1 MIEQLNADEEAV
13 VVLNNRRDIYTVS
26 NEIIFRNRY
35 KVKNVIR
42 QPDKVII
49 KMDNGSKIYVMCE
62 VTYQNW
68 CFGRTYRIPGKG
80 TFHSGNPIDSIQA
93 GLTADMLVLDEC
105 NQI

>member
-1 MIEQLNADEEAV
+1 MIEQLNADEKAV

-42 QPDKVII
+42 QHDRVSII
-49 KMDNGSKIYVMCE
+49 MGNGSKVHVMCE

-68 CFGRTYRIPGKG
+68 CLGRTYRIPGKG
-80 TFHSGNPIDSIQA
+80 IFHSGNPIDSIQA
-93 GLTADMLVLDEC
+93 GLTADMMVLDEC